1 MEVAILFTI
10 VVGLMLIGVPIAVS
24 LGMASILFLLVLGD
38 TSLASIAQTFFQ
50 AMAGHYTLLAI
61 PFFILASSFMST
73 GGVARRIIRFSVAL
87 VGHVP
92 GGLAIAGVF
101 ACMMFAAL
109 SGSSPA
115 TVVAIGSIVI
125 AGMHHVGYTKE
136 FAAGVIANAGTLG
149 ILIPPSIVMVV
160 YAAAV
165 EVSVGRMFLAGVLP
179 GLMAGSM
186 LMITIYIM
194 ARVKN
199 LPKGEWQGWDEVAA
213 AVLDAA
219 FGLVLIIIILGG
231 IYGGIFTP
239 TEAAA
244 VACVYAFFAAI
255 MIYRDMGPLKGKG
268 WLRTE
273 EILPFGLG
281 LRVVAFAVIGFI
293 LHWSLGKAGVYAEG
307 WGIIVATVWVVIC
320 LGTGWAMTHFESQR
334 HRVAWP
340 IIMVIGAVPGLIFGY
355 WALVSI
361 YQAMAIYAAE
371 SMIALLLTVLLA
383 AVVALILCAATIAPA
398 IIFTFSLH
406 GAAREG
412 QGTGFGSSLLG
423 GARAMGRGVAEA
435 VIYLPASIVHK
446 DTRKTL
452 FESGRLTVTLMFII
466 ANALILKHVLT
477 DEQIP
482 QQIASA
488 MLSAGF
494 GPIMFLVIVNVILLI
509 GGQFMEPSGL
519 LVIVAPLVF
528 PIAMELGID
537 PIHLG
542 IIMVVNME
550 IGMITPPV
558 GLNLFVTSG
567 VANMP
572 MMSVVR
578 AALPFLAVLFVFL
591 IMVTYIPWISTVL
604 PNAMMGP
611 ELILK

>member
-73 GGVARRIIRFSVAL
+73 GGVAQRIIRFSVAL

-125 AGMHHVGYTKE
+125 AGMHQVGYTKE

-268 WLRTE
+268 WLRPE

-293 LHWSLGKAGVYAEG
+293 LHWSLGKAGVYTEG
-307 WGIIVATVWVVIC
+307 WGSHC
-320 LGTGWAMTHFESQR
+320 CHGLGGDLFG
-334 HRVAWP
+334 HRLGHDAFREP
-340 IIMVIGAVPGLIFGY
+340 TTSCGLANNHGD
-355 WALVSI
+355 WR
-361 YQAMAIYAAE
+361 
-371 SMIALLLTVLLA
+371 
-383 AVVALILCAATIAPA
+383 CA
-398 IIFTFSLH
+398 
-406 GAAREG
+406 
-412 QGTGFGSSLLG
+412 GFDFWLLG
-423 GARAMGRGVAEA
+423 FDFD
-435 VIYLPASIVHK
+435 L
-446 DTRKTL
+446 
-452 FESGRLTVTLMFII
+452 SGY
-466 ANALILKHVLT
+466 
-477 DEQIP
+477 
-482 QQIASA
+482 
-488 MLSAGF
+488 
-494 GPIMFLVIVNVILLI
+494 
-509 GGQFMEPSGL
+509 GGICG
-519 LVIVAPLVF
+519 
-528 PIAMELGID
+528 
-537 PIHLG
+537 
-542 IIMVVNME
+542 
-550 IGMITPPV
+550 
-558 GLNLFVTSG
+558 
-567 VANMP
+567 
-572 MMSVVR
+572 
-578 AALPFLAVLFVFL
+578 
-591 IMVTYIPWISTVL
+591 
-604 PNAMMGP
+604 
-611 ELILK
+611 